1 MNTTNMDKQDEQTRT
16 CYPKNYDFRSF
27 RRRWGGTEIFW
38 EICLLKE
45 AKRIIQKKTVFSCNS
60 R

>member
-1 MNTTNMDKQDEQTRT
+1 MNTTNMDKQDDKQERVI
-16 CYPKNYDFRSF
+16 PKLRFPSF

-45 AKRIIQKKTVFSCNS
+45 AKRIIQKKLF
-60 R
+60 